1 MTLELDLEAPTT
13 PRKRRARA
21 AAPVV
26 GPASSAKPRRARRS
40 RAANPSELERD
51 IKARIMIAL
60 GREPDVLVMD
70 NPSGV
75 ARYGRAAVP
84 YGVGLAHRGGADLIC
99 VGPGGVFMAL
109 EVKSLDGEQREA
121 QIAFEAAVRARGGE
135 YRLIRSP
142 EEALAWLADLR
153 RRHG

>member
-1 MTLELDLEAPTT
+1 ML
-13 PRKRRARA
+13 
-21 AAPVV
+21 
-26 GPASSAKPRRARRS
+26 
-40 RAANPSELERD
+40 
-51 IKARIMIAL
+51 AL
-60 GREPDVLVMD
+60 GQQPDVLVMD

-121 QIAFEAAVRARGGE
+121 QASFEAAVLDRGGV
-135 YRLIRSP
+135 YRLVRSAV
-142 EEALAWLADLR
+142 EALAWLEELR
-153 RRHG
+153 GAQRARRHG